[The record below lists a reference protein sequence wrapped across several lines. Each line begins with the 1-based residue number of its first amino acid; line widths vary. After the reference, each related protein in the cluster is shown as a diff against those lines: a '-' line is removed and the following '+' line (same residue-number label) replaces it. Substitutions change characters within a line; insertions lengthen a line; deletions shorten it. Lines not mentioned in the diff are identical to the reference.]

1 MFSPIRYWLLFFIVA
16 SALSIA
22 PVPGVLAASATPA
35 SPGSPPA
42 SPSTGTGTS
51 STEAASLSAE
61 SPVPDEVTTEEQK
74 FDEEFGHFG
83 ITLGFEYTFAQTP
96 EPQLLYQHAFG
107 GLGEISY
114 GIRTGIRILAG
125 GGYDFNSPHVA
136 PPQSGIAKGPTSDYT
151 EGYLGTRLA
160 MNPFFPSLFA
170 RQPWVPYI
178 RGDVGG
184 VSTGVSN
191 DGDLNGREG
200 GFLGDLGLGIE
211 GRAPEFPVGFFAEI
225 RSQWLF
231 LGPRI
236 INVIPVMTGT
246 TIYF

>member
-1 MFSPIRYWLLFFIVA
+1 MSSSIRYSSMLIIVVA
-16 SALSIA
+16 VVLIA
-22 PVPGVLAASATPA
+22 IVPGVLAASIAPA
-35 SPGSPPA
+35 SGTPSTPQSASPA
-42 SPSTGTGTS
+42 SVPPT
-51 STEAASLSAE
+51 ADSA
-61 SPVPDEVTTEEQK
+61 VPDEVTTEEQK

-83 ITLGFEYTFAQTP
+83 ITLGFEYTLAQTP
-96 EPQLLYQHAFG
+96 ESQLLYQHAFG

-114 GIRTGIRILAG
+114 GIRTGLRILAG
-125 GGYDFNSPHVA
+125 GGYDFNSPHVS

-151 EGYLGTRLA
+151 EGYLGVRLA

-170 RQPWVPYI
+170 QQPWVPYI

-191 DGDLNGREG
+191 DGDLNGRTS
-200 GFLGDLGLGIE
+200 GFLGDLGVGVE
-211 GRAPEFPVGFFAEI
+211 GRAPEFPVGFFAEV

-236 INVIPVMTGT
+236 INVVPVMTGT